1 MRDLKV
7 VERELEIIDELTYQY
22 TLLLPRSV
30 NAPKTN
36 KLIKD
41 VLEILDDM
49 NWSLVQEGEMIIT
62 ANLQKERQRKA
73 AVRNAIEEFAE
84 DLLNYTSTL

>member
-30 NAPKTN
+30 NVPKTN